1 MSNSSIQVS
10 QETSH
15 SSKTADMTN
24 ETMPD
29 DPIANQSI
37 SYILSTQL
45 STTITQRK
53 SSSSI
58 TQEFSEEI
66 VQTVDIRSATERKDS
81 DKRHSPLP
89 TRQHSSDSDDENGLA
104 AKTIPEALQQLR
116 PLQRHRKDMALNEFL
131 QMKFKGQLLR
141 LINWDCVDILK
152 SYNPKT
158 ALFKKNARNN
168 PILLV
173 GGK

>member
-37 SYILSTQL
+37 SSILSTQL

-58 TQEFSEEI
+58 TQEFSEEVCI
-66 VQTVDIRSATERKDS
+66 S
-81 DKRHSPLP
+81 D
-89 TRQHSSDSDDENGLA
+89 
-104 AKTIPEALQQLR
+104 
-116 PLQRHRKDMALNEFL
+116 
-131 QMKFKGQLLR
+131 
-141 LINWDCVDILK
+141 LK
-152 SYNPKT
+152 SD
-158 ALFKKNARNN
+158 
-168 PILLV
+168 
-173 GGK
+173 

>member
-104 AKTIPEALQQLR
+104 AKKPRFFSPQRPVLIPSAPMNTIELPTSPASSGKE
-116 PLQRHRKDMALNEFL
+116 KT
-131 QMKFKGQLLR
+131 
-141 LINWDCVDILK
+141 VD
-152 SYNPKT
+152 
-158 ALFKKNARNN
+158 
-168 PILLV
+168 
-173 GGK
+173 